1 MRSIRSSGV
10 GNCLFLHAR
19 EWGIDLQ
26 ERKILQTPGGMP
38 GGGGGGG
45 GMVTSKIAA
54 CVTQDLVLFVTQ
66 ASSAQWQ
73 GVKGLRDAP

>member
-10 GNCLFLHAR
+10 GNCLFLRAQ

-26 ERKILQTPGGMP
+26 ERKILQIPGGMP
-38 GGGGGGG
+38 ARGGGG
-45 GMVTSKIAA
+45 SKIAA
-54 CVTQDLVLFVTQ
+54 CITQDLVLFVTH

-73 GVKGLRDAP
+73 RVKGLRDAP

>member
-1 MRSIRSSGV
+1 MRLIRSSGV

-26 ERKILQTPGGMP
+26 ETKMLQIPGGMP
-38 GGGGGGG
+38 GGGGR
-45 GMVTSKIAA
+45 GMVTSKIVARI
-54 CVTQDLVLFVTQ
+54 TQDLVLFVTQ

-73 GVKGLRDAP
+73 GVKGLHDPPKV

>member
-10 GNCLFLHAR
+10 GNCLFLRAR

-26 ERKILQTPGGMP
+26 ERKILQIPGGMP
-38 GGGGGGG
+38 RGG
-45 GMVTSKIAA
+45 GMVTSKIVA
-54 CVTQDLVLFVTQ
+54 CITQDFVLFVTQ

-73 GVKGLRDAP
+73 GVKGLRDGTP

>member
-38 GGGGGGG
+38 GGGGGGS
-45 GMVTSKIAA
+45 MVTSKITA

>member
-10 GNCLFLHAR
+10 GNCLFLRAR

-26 ERKILQTPGGMP
+26 ERKILQIPGGMP
-38 GGGGGGG
+38 AWGGGGGK
-45 GMVTSKIAA
+45 SKIAA
-54 CVTQDLVLFVTQ
+54 CITQDLVLFVTH

>member
-26 ERKILQTPGGMP
+26 ERTILQIPGGMP
-38 GGGGGGG
+38 GGGS
-45 GMVTSKIAA
+45 MVTSKIAA
-54 CVTQDLVLFVTQ
+54 CITQDLVLFVTH

-73 GVKGLRDAP
+73 GVKELRDAP